1 MILDY
6 SIERDIDRVEY
17 IRKLLD
23 EMDVA
28 PTETELEKMGNYI
41 LYGKDEEGK
50 NSEQRKE
57 VTIDKRKK
65 LGAER

>member
-6 SIERDIDRVEY
+6 SIERDVDRVEY

-28 PTETELEKMGNYI
+28 PTEAELEKMGNYI
-41 LYGKDEEGK
+41 LYGKDEEGR

-57 VTIDKRKK
+57 VTIDKK
-65 LGAER
+65 